1 MIAVSYSKKD
11 FVSKMQKENITDTT
25 VEDTNDYYI
34 CIDSTG
40 GPDSEPYFKQFHPNV
55 LNLCFDDVSTDSTN
69 WGEDIKDYYT
79 AVAPTLTQIQH
90 ISNFLHFEQNFHKL
104 LRQRTRKK
112 LLGLR
117 EQSLQSRF
125 HRIFHNFFFIKE
137 YKKRRASFV
146 IIVF

>member
-90 ISNFLHFEQNFHKL
+90 ISNFLKDACGTVHIHCMKGESRSKAVADYVNN
-104 LRQRTRKK
+104 TR
-112 LLGLR
+112 
-117 EQSLQSRF
+117 
-125 HRIFHNFFFIKE
+125 IKHDGK
-137 YKKRRASFV
+137 YAYTIKRRGNE
-146 IIVF
+146 IGKIHCH